1 MLKTPANID
10 RLFDPNKFEQQ
21 KELMS
26 DIRKRTGKKGTTY
39 QVRYPSSA
47 AKSGYGYKSF
57 NTMKEARGFLEGGSA
72 RQLGQMSTARIEVA
86 EGLRIWLDACEKEG
100 RNGRSPVTPYTLKTY
115 RYRADIIESYD
126 WKKPLSEL
134 IAPDVVAFRSWLLR
148 NHSRDQAR
156 KVLSYFHSMVLELVH
171 RGLLTHD
178 IAAGVRITAKDRN
191 TEPVQIPTMEE
202 VALLLGAADRLANSK
217 NKQVAKTWQRY
228 RPMLYLAADSG
239 MRPQEYL
246 VIQKSNFSK
255 NGVQVDRALDAGG
268 LKLSTTK
275 SASGRRFID
284 LSPQTIDMVRHYA
297 EHYATDNKF
306 DLAFPTSNGRWVNTN
321 NWRRRGFAAACMK
334 AGLVVEEETDEGTR
348 IIPKYKPYDLRHF
361 YASLLIEDRV
371 NLKKIQRLMGHA
383 DIQTTLNTYGHV
395 IERVEFA
402 ESETKGMLD
411 RLLENPC
418 GKSVASPR

>member
-1 MLKTPANID
+1 
-10 RLFDPNKFEQQ
+10 
-21 KELMS
+21 MS
-26 DIRKRTGKKGTTY
+26 DIRKRTGAKGTTY
-39 QVRYPSSA
+39 QVRYPSNA
-47 AKSGYGYKSF
+47 AKCGYAYKTF
-57 NTMKEARGFLEGGSA
+57 TTMKEARAFLESGSA
-72 RQLGQMSTARIEVA
+72 MQAGQSPNATISVE
-86 EGLRIWLDACEKEG
+86 EGLRTWLDACEKEG

-126 WKKPLSEL
+126 WPKPLSEI

-178 IAAGVRITAKDRN
+178 VAAGVRISARDRT

-217 NKQVAKTWQRY
+217 NKQVAKTWERY

-255 NGVQVDRALDAGG
+255 KGVQVDRALDAGG
-268 LKLSTTK
+268 FKLSTTK

-284 LSPQTIDMVRHYA
+284 LSPQTIDMIAHYA
-297 EHYATDNKF
+297 KHHAVDNKF
-306 DLAFPTSNGRWVNTN
+306 DLAFPTSNGKWLSTN
-321 NWRRRGFAAACMK
+321 NWRRRGFSAACIE
-334 AGLVVEEETDEGTR
+334 AGLVVEEETENGTR
-348 IIPKYKPYDLRHF
+348 AVPKYKPYDLRHF

-402 ESETKGMLD
+402 ASETKGMLE

-418 GKSVASPR
+418 GKPVASPR